1 VSSVDLELR
10 RLLVAELVRHLA
22 VLETRPLPDE
32 TGRRAIHALKGAAG
46 FAQERELASALQRVE
61 RRLRDGEEG
70 ALESS
75 AHLVRTAAERLGRGE
90 SALGVEWPE
99 PPDDLR
105 ATPLDASLRP
115 HYDAELRDHLSGI
128 DRVLAEPVPSVD
140 DARAL
145 HRHVHTIK
153 GGASSVGDEAMA
165 WFCHGLEERLVLTEA
180 TPQAAAKVLH
190 EVAKWRAVLSMFV
203 ENTETAL
210 TSLRSP
216 PSRRR
221 ASAHPASTRPP
232 SRETNRPPDDDPMR
246 TGEGEATIRV
256 ATGSVDRLLDRF
268 VAIDLVRERM
278 ASRIEVARE
287 QSKELRRLRADL
299 ADALRLIGPP
309 RPWGAPAAAL
319 RRIEWTAT
327 SLTSLGD
334 ELDQAAQ
341 DLRGGDQVLKDSV
354 GGARQELSA
363 MRLTP
368 LARLFAR
375 LSTAIETESR
385 RLGRTIIVR
394 TEGTRETVD
403 RRVSELLVEPCLQLV
418 RNAVA
423 HGIED
428 PATRVAAG
436 KQEAGTISITATRAG
451 GRLTITIQDD
461 GAGVDIALV
470 RARAVEL
477 GTVTPALADV
487 ADDGTLLALLFLPG
501 FSTRESADLLAGR
514 GVGMDITLFAV
525 QRLGGVIRLSS
536 KRGQGFAAKIV
547 LPVATGL
554 ASVLWVAAAGEQY
567 AIPSSR
573 TRIVR
578 RVGDDDKR
586 LPHLAACLENRPTD
600 RALYS
605 LELEDD
611 EPEKGPLLI
620 GVDEVG
626 RTEDVLIRPLTPL
639 LAGAGPFAGVIVRGD
654 GSLRLALDVYA
665 LAPRA
670 RTLRRMPEGTPSERP
685 SLARISRPP

>member
-10 RLLVAELVRHLA
+10 RLLIAELERHLL
-22 VLETRPLPDE
+22 VLESKPLLAE

-46 FAQERELASALQRVE
+46 FAQEPELASALLRIE
-61 RRLRDGEEG
+61 RRLRAGEEG

-75 AHLVRTAAERLGRGE
+75 AMVVRAAAERLSRGE

-105 ATPLDASLRP
+105 AAPLDAILRP
-115 HYDAELRDHLSGI
+115 QYDAELRDQLAGI
-128 DRVLAEPVPSVD
+128 DRVLAEPSPSVE
-140 DARAL
+140 DARAI

-153 GGASSVGDEAMA
+153 GGASSVGDDAMA
-165 WFCHGLEERLVLTEA
+165 WFCHGLEERLVLTEP
-180 TPQAAAKVLH
+180 TGEAALRVL
-190 EVAKWRAVLSMFV
+190 EEMAKWRAVLSMLV
-203 ENTETAL
+203 EDTEVAL

-216 PSRRR
+216 SSRRR
-221 ASAHPASTRPP
+221 ASTHPGSVRP
-232 SRETNRPPDDDPMR
+232 SSVRAPDDDSLR
-246 TGEGEATIRV
+246 EGGEATIRV
-256 ATGSVDRLLDRF
+256 ATGSVDSLLDRF
-268 VAIDLVRERM
+268 VAIDLVRERL

-327 SLTSLGD
+327 SLASLGD

-354 GGARQELSA
+354 SDARQELSA

-368 LARLFAR
+368 LRRLFAR
-375 LSTAIETESR
+375 LSTTIETESR

-394 TEGTRETVD
+394 TEGTNETVD
-403 RRVSELLVEPCLQLV
+403 RRISELLVEPCLQLV

-423 HGIED
+423 HGIEE
-428 PATRVAAG
+428 PTVRLAAG
-436 KQEAGTISITATRAG
+436 KPETGTVSVTAKKIG
-451 GRLTITIQDD
+451 GRLTITVEDD

-477 GTVTPALADV
+477 GTITQALADV

-501 FSTRESADLLAGR
+501 FSTRETSDLLAGR
-514 GVGMDITLFAV
+514 GVGMDISLFAV

-536 KRGQGFAAKIV
+536 RRGQGFSAKIV
-547 LPVATGL
+547 LPVDTGL
-554 ASVLWVAAAGEQY
+554 ATVLWVAAAGEQY
-567 AIPSSR
+567 AIPVSR
-573 TRIVR
+573 TRVVR
-578 RVGDDDKR
+578 PAGEDERR

-600 RALYS
+600 RAAYS
-605 LELEDD
+605 VELEDD
-611 EPEKGPLLI
+611 EPEKGPLSV

-639 LAGAGPFAGVIVRGD
+639 VAGVGPFAGAIVRGD
-654 GSLRLALDVYA
+654 GSLRLALDIYA
-665 LAPRA
+665 LAPRI
-670 RTLRRMPEGTPSERP
+670 RTLRRMPEGSPSERP
-685 SLARISRPP
+685 SIQRISRPPS

>member
-1 VSSVDLELR
+1 VSPVDLELR
-10 RLLVAELVRHLA
+10 RLLIAELQRHLA
-22 VLETRPLPDE
+22 VLESRPLPVE

-46 FAQERELASALQRVE
+46 FAQEPELAGALLRIE
-61 RRLRDGEEG
+61 RRLRAGDEG
-70 ALESS
+70 ALES
-75 AHLVRTAAERLGRGE
+75 AAIVVRAAAERLARGE
-90 SALGVEWPE
+90 SALSVEWPE

-105 ATPLDASLRP
+105 AAPLDASLRP
-115 HYDAELRDHLSGI
+115 QYDAELRDQLAGI
-128 DRVLAEPVPSVD
+128 DRVLAEAAPSVE
-140 DARAL
+140 DARAI

-153 GGASSVGDEAMA
+153 GGASSVGDDAMA
-165 WFCHGLEERLVLTEA
+165 WFCHGLEERLVLKEA
-180 TPQAAAKVLH
+180 TPEAAVKVLE
-190 EVAKWRAVLSMFV
+190 EVAKWRAVLSMLV
-203 ENTETAL
+203 EDTEAAL
-210 TSLRSP
+210 MSLRSP
-216 PSRRR
+216 TSRRR
-221 ASAHPASTRPP
+221 ASTHPGSVRP
-232 SRETNRPPDDDPMR
+232 SVRAADEDSLRA
-246 TGEGEATIRV
+246 EGEATIRV

-268 VAIDLVRERM
+268 VAIDLVRERL

-354 GGARQELSA
+354 FDARQELSA

-368 LARLFAR
+368 LRRLFAR
-375 LSTAIETESR
+375 LSTTIETESR

-394 TEGTRETVD
+394 TEGTNETVD

-423 HGIED
+423 HGIEE
-428 PATRVAAG
+428 PAVRLLAG
-436 KQEAGTISITATRAG
+436 KPEAGTVSVTAKKSG
-451 GRLTITIQDD
+451 GRLTLTIEDD

-477 GTVTPALADV
+477 GTVTQALADV

-501 FSTRESADLLAGR
+501 FSTRETSDLLAGR
-514 GVGMDITLFAV
+514 GVGMDISLFAV

-536 KRGQGFAAKIV
+536 RRGQGFAAKIV
-547 LPVATGL
+547 LPVDTGL
-554 ASVLWVAAAGEQY
+554 ATVLWVAAGGEQY
-567 AIPSSR
+567 AIPASR
-573 TRIVR
+573 TRVVR
-578 RVGDDDKR
+578 PAGGDDRR
-586 LPHLAACLENRPTD
+586 LPHLAACLESRPTE
-600 RALYS
+600 RAAYS
-605 LELEDD
+605 VELEDD
-611 EPEKGPLLI
+611 EPEKGPLCV

-639 LAGAGPFAGVIVRGD
+639 VAGVGPFAGAIVRGD
-654 GSLRLALDVYA
+654 GTLRLALDIYA
-665 LAPRA
+665 LAPRI

-685 SLARISRPP
+685 SMQRISRPPP